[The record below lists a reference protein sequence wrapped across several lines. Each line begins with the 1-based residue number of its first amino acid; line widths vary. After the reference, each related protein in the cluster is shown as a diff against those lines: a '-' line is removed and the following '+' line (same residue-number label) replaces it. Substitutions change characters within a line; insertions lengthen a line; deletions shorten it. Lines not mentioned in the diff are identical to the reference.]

1 MSALNPYRPGL
12 FVTLEGIDGAGK
24 STQLQAVVNALHTAG
39 RKVVLTREP
48 GGTDIGEKIRDL
60 LLHQPMRPA
69 TEALLMFAARQ
80 EHVLQVI
87 EPTLL
92 GGVDVVCDRFTAA
105 TLAYQGGGKG
115 IPAERLEALA
125 RWVHPGLQPDFTVL
139 IDVPPEVAAQRLAQA
154 RQRDRFEQESVDF
167 FARVRAN
174 YLQQA
179 AAAPTTGKWL
189 VVDGTQPPEAVEKN
203 IIQYFNNWLQAI
215 DSQ

>member
-12 FVTLEGIDGAGK
+12 FVAFEGIDGAGK
-24 STQLQAVVNALHTAG
+24 STQLHAAAAFLQSVG
-39 RKVVLTREP
+39 RKVTLTREP
-48 GGTDIGEKIRDL
+48 GGTEIGEKIRDL
-60 LLHQPMRPA
+60 LLREPMRAP

-87 EPTLL
+87 EPALL
-92 GGVDVVCDRFTAA
+92 GGTDVVCDRFTAA

-115 IPAERLEALA
+115 VPTERLQALA
-125 RWVHPGLQPDFTVL
+125 RWVHPGLCPDCIIL

-154 RQRDRFEQESVDF
+154 RQRDRFEQENLDF
-167 FARVRAN
+167 FTRVRAH

-179 AAAPTTGKWL
+179 AAAPEKWL
-189 VVDGTQPPEAVEKN
+189 VVDGTQTPETVQN
-203 IIQYFNNWLQAI
+203 IITQHLKKVVDHF

>member
-12 FVTLEGIDGAGK
+12 FVAFEGIDGAGK
-24 STQLQAVVNALHTAG
+24 STQLHAVVEFLKAAG

-48 GGTDIGEKIRDL
+48 GGTEIGEKIRML
-60 LLHQPMRPA
+60 LLNEPMRAP

-87 EPTLL
+87 EPALL
-92 GGVDVVCDRFTAA
+92 GGTDVVCDRFTAA

-115 IPAERLEALA
+115 VPTERLEVIA
-125 RWVHPGLQPDFTVL
+125 RWVHQGLCPDCIIL

-154 RQRDRFEQESVDF
+154 RQRDRFERESVEF
-167 FARVRAN
+167 FARVRAH

-179 AAAPTTGKWL
+179 EAAPKKWV
-189 VVDGTQPPEAVEKN
+189 VVDGTQTPDLVQK
-203 IIQYFNNWLQAI
+203 IITNHLNNVLTEF
-215 DSQ
+215 DSK